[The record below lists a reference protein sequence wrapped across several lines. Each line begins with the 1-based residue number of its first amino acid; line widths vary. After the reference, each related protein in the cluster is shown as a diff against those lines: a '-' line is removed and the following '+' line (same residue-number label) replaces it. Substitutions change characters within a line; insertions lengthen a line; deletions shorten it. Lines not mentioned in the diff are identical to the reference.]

1 MISEKVRKNS
11 ADYAYII
18 IGSILLAFATTSILK
33 PNGLITGGITGIS
46 IIIDKVLN
54 INYTY
59 VYYVLS
65 LGVLISARMFLSK
78 REAFKI
84 LFLAVFFPIVLIFAE
99 KFQLEFIQNDTF
111 LASIYFGIIGGLGS
125 GLILKKGFSI
135 GGTDTVAKII
145 HRRLF
150 PFMSISQILLSID
163 VSIITVSLFV
173 FDTNIAL
180 YAILTQIV
188 FIKAID
194 IVLFGLGTKKVKI
207 EIISEVNYDIKEF
220 ILNTI
225 KRGISAY
232 EIIGGYTNTRKE
244 KITTICSPRESML
257 IRDFIAKR
265 DANAFVSVIPISS
278 VWGKGIGFDSLIDEE

>member
-1 MISEKVRKNS
+1 MISEKIRKNS

-46 IIIDKVLN
+46 IIVDKVFN

-65 LGVLISARMFLSK
+65 LGVLISARIFLSK

-99 KFQLEFIQNDTF
+99 KFQLEFINNDTF

-173 FDTNIAL
+173 FDRNIAL

-207 EIISEVNYDIKEF
+207 EIISEINNDIKDF

-225 KRGISAY
+225 KRGVSSY
-232 EIIGGYTNTRKE
+232 EITGGYTNTRKE

-265 DANAFVSVIPISS
+265 DADAFVSVIPISS